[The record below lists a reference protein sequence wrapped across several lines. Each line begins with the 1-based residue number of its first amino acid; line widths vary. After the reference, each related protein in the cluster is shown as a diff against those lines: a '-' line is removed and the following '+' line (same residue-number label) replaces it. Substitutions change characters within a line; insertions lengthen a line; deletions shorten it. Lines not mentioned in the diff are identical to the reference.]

1 MPAVGEG
8 MTVSCLLADADGQE
22 PLPKTVYVMVVVPD
36 LKAKI
41 NPDIESTRATD
52 GLLDAHSPPNTVEV

>member
-1 MPAVGEG
+1 
-8 MTVSCLLADADGQE
+8 
-22 PLPKTVYVMVVVPD
+22 VMVVVPD